1 MKGGY
6 VPRILHTSDVQ
17 LDAPFRFLGPRGEE
31 HRKQLRETFKRIVE
45 MAQQDGFDLLLIAGD
60 LFDSNRPH
68 QTTLDV
74 VSMALEQLDIPVCI
88 LPGNHDCYDDDS
100 VYRRVRFPDHVHVF
114 TEQPTV
120 QTFPAL
126 DLAVYGNPLRSAR
139 SQQDPLRDLA
149 PSADARWH
157 VAMAHG
163 NVDRPDL
170 DVTSR
175 PIRPEA
181 IRDSGMD
188 YVALG
193 DWHGFAD
200 YSAGDVTAC
209 YAGAPEPTAL
219 GQTGAGYV
227 ARVEL
232 DDGGVRVRPERVG
245 TITTDELTFD
255 VTGYTR
261 VDVVQAIREHAD
273 PHLMLQVTLTGLTD
287 LGTVLEL
294 DALERELAS
303 DFYHLACADQSHP
316 QIEAIAAEDYPEELV
331 IGKFARLMQERIE
344 QAESENERRRAEQAL
359 QLGIALLEGKEVL

>member
-1 MKGGY
+1 MPK
-6 VPRILHTSDVQ
+6 ILHTSDVQ
-17 LDAPFRFLGPRGEE
+17 LDAPFRFLGPRGED
-31 HRKQLRETFKRIVE
+31 HRAQLRETFEHIVE

-68 QTTLDV
+68 QTTLDR
-74 VSMALEQLDIPVCI
+74 VSMALRQLDIPVCI
-88 LPGNHDCYDDDS
+88 LPGNHDCYDDVS
-100 VYRRVRFPDHVHVF
+100 VYRRVLFPDHVF

-120 QTFPAL
+120 QTFPGL
-126 DLAVYGNPLRSAR
+126 DLAVYGNPIRSAR
-139 SQQDPLRDLA
+139 SQQDPLRDLS
-149 PSADARWH
+149 PSADVRWH

-175 PIRPEA
+175 PIRREA
-181 IRDSGMD
+181 LRDSGMD

-193 DWHGFAD
+193 DWHSFAD
-200 YSAGDVTAC
+200 YSEGDVTAY

-232 DDGGVRVRPERVG
+232 DERGVQVHPERVG
-245 TITTDELTFD
+245 TITTDELTLD

-261 VDVVQAIREHAD
+261 VEIAQAIRQHAD

-287 LGTVLEL
+287 LGTVLDL
-294 DALERELAS
+294 DALEERLAP
-303 DFYHLACADQSHP
+303 DFYHLACTDQSHP
-316 QIEAIAAEDYPEELV
+316 QLEAIAAADYPEELV
-331 IGKFARLMQERIE
+331 IGKFARLMQAHIE
-344 QAESENERRRAEQAL
+344 QAESENEQRRAEQAL